1 MATEHDQYQMTNHDA
16 QEQEIAEQINHEEKE
31 SQQQSGTTATHT
43 HHHHH
48 HHHRHHIDSSERF
61 KNRTLMTAK
70 RRKLIEKYLFR
81 FTCLV
86 ALIVVLTCLYVY
98 LFNPQ

>member
-1 MATEHDQYQMTNHDA
+1 MATEHDQYQTTKYDA
-16 QEQEIAEQINHEEKE
+16 QGQEVAEQK
-31 SQQQSGTTATHT
+31 STHT
-43 HHHHH
+43 HHH

-81 FTCLV
+81 FLCMV

-98 LFNPQ
+98 FFNPQ

>member
-1 MATEHDQYQMTNHDA
+1 MATEHDQYLKTKQDA
-16 QEQEIAEQINHEEKE
+16 QGQEVAEQK
-31 SQQQSGTTATHT
+31 TTHT

-48 HHHRHHIDSSERF
+48 HHHHHEDSAERF
-61 KNRTLMTAK
+61 KKRTLMTAK

-81 FTCLV
+81 VTCLV

-98 LFNPQ
+98 FFNPQ

>member
-16 QEQEIAEQINHEEKE
+16 QEQEITEQINHEEKE

-43 HHHHH
+43 

-98 LFNPQ
+98 FFNPQ